1 MEGKGTL
8 QFVRLSSVR
17 SYLGEDTF
25 LGEVID
31 DFLRQF
37 LVTGIE
43 GESYDLG
50 IVGYAVVVGTEIG
63 RASCRERV

>member
-50 IVGYAVVVGTEIG
+50 IVGYAVVVGTG
-63 RASCRERV
+63 